1 MLRDMVEADRSCT
14 TAVAVA
20 LGVVLFVGTL
30 CAYSPAMQA
39 GFIWDDDD
47 HITLNKTLHESNGL
61 RRIWLEPTSIP
72 QYYPLV
78 HTVFR
83 IEYSFWQLDAQPYHV
98 TNIVIH
104 ALSVLLLWSLLR
116 RLRIPGAWMAAAVF
130 AVHPVHVES
139 VAWITER
146 KNLMSCF
153 FYLASA
159 NIFLRWYGVTEDS
172 ALQGKNY
179 VWYGVSLL
187 LFLCAILS
195 KTVAGSLPAALLLV
209 IYWKRG
215 RTTARDIAFVVPMFV
230 MAAPLGLT
238 TAWLERH
245 HVGAMG
251 ADWDYSTSERLL
263 IAGRAAWFYSFKL
276 IWPVNLTF
284 IYPRWQL
291 DTGNLIQWLYPGGVA
306 VLLVVLW
313 SSRKRIGRGPIV
325 AALFFG
331 GTLFPALGFFN
342 VFPMRYSFVAD
353 HFQYPASIGLIVL
366 LVAGGRTMVAASGRL
381 KNLATISAV
390 AVLSILASLCW
401 QRCHVYRDIEQLW
414 TDTISRNPDCWMAR
428 ANLADEHV
436 RQGRLYSALKQYQI
450 AWQQLGTSGLR
461 EAPEFTRIQNNW
473 GMTLGSLNRSPEAI
487 PHFQMAI
494 RHAPDNVL
502 AHANLGNCMEIMQQF
517 NEAKS
522 NYQRALRINPN
533 SSIAHGHLGRL
544 LLLQGE
550 TGRATTHLQTAVRL
564 DPDHN
569 EARALLDQMRAE
581 TE

>member
-1 MLRDMVEADRSCT
+1 MVEADRT
-14 TAVAVA
+14 RTAAVRVA
-20 LGVVLFVGTL
+20 LGIVLFVGTL
-30 CAYSPAMQA
+30 CVYSPAMQA

-47 HITLNKTLHESNGL
+47 HITLNKTLHEPDGL
-61 RRIWLEPTSIP
+61 RRIWCEPTSIP

-83 IEYSFWQLDAQPYHV
+83 IEYGFWQLDAQRYHV
-98 TNIVIH
+98 TNIVVH

-116 RLRIPGAWMAAAVF
+116 WLRIPGAWLVAAVF

-139 VAWITER
+139 VAWISER

-159 NIFLRWYGVTEDS
+159 NIFLRWYGVSEDN
-172 ALQGKNY
+172 ALQRKNY

-209 IYWKRG
+209 MYWKRG
-215 RTTARDIAFVVPMFV
+215 RITARDIAHVLPMFV
-230 MAAPLGLT
+230 LAVPLGLT

-245 HVGAMG
+245 HVGALG

-263 IAGRAAWFYSFKL
+263 IAGRAAWFYCFKL
-276 IWPVNLTF
+276 IWPSNLTF

-291 DTGNLIQWLYPGGVA
+291 DSGNLIQWLYPGGVA
-306 VLLVVLW
+306 VLLMVLW
-313 SSRKRIGRGPIV
+313 LCRKRIGRGPIV
-325 AALFFG
+325 AVLFFG
-331 GTLFPALGFFN
+331 GTLFPALGIFN

-353 HFQYPASIGLIVL
+353 HFQYSASIGLIVL
-366 LVAGGRTMVAASGRL
+366 LVAGGRTIVAASGALRQF
-381 KNLATISAV
+381 ATISAV
-390 AVLSILASLCW
+390 VILLTMAALCW
-401 QRCHVYRDIEQLW
+401 QRCHVYRDIEELW

-428 ANLADEHV
+428 ANLADEYV
-436 RQGRLYSALKQYQI
+436 QRGRLYSSLQQYQI
-450 AWQQLGTSGLR
+450 AWQQLGTSGLK
-461 EAPEFTRIQNNW
+461 EAPEFARIQNNW
-473 GMTLGSLNRSPEAI
+473 GMTLGSLNRCPEAI
-487 PHFQMAI
+487 SHFQAAI
-494 RHAPDNVL
+494 FHAPDDEL

-517 NEAKS
+517 KEAES
-522 NYQRALRINPN
+522 NYRIALRINPN

-550 TGRATTHLQTAVRL
+550 TARAVTHLQTAVQL
-564 DPDHN
+564 DPEHN
-569 EARALLDQMRAE
+569 QARDLLDHIRSG